1 MDGSVGSRYSLQEFA
16 KDVTSS
22 FCRMLERGVGPG
34 AGAAATYDRCAGADM
49 MIHLLLLYLY
59 L

>member
-1 MDGSVGSRYSLQEFA
+1 MDGSVGSRYSLHEFA

-22 FCRMLERGVGPG
+22 FCRMLERGPD

-49 MIHLLLLYLY
+49 MIHLMLLFLYL
-59 L
+59 